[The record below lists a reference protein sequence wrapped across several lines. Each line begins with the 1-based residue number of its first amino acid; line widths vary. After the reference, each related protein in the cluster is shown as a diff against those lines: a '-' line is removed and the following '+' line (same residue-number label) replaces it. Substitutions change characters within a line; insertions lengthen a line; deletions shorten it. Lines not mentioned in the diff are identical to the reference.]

1 MTENTQEY
9 VFTRTF
15 AAPSATVFRAF
26 TDPALVARWWVP
38 KDEHLTV
45 EVLDARSG
53 GSWRFVNTEADGST
67 YAFHGVFHSVEPT
80 RIVQTFEY
88 GGVPGVV
95 LLETVTLEDLGD
107 GRTRLTDSSVFPS
120 AATRDAMGG
129 EGAHESMDRLEEL
142 LGQL

>member
-1 MTENTQEY
+1 MTENSQELA
-9 VFTRTF
+9 FTRTF
-15 AAPSATVFRAF
+15 EAPPATVFRAF
-26 TDPALVARWWVP
+26 TEPALVARWWVP
-38 KDEHLTV
+38 KDEQLAV
-45 EVLDARSG
+45 EVLEARAG

-67 YAFHGVFHSVEPT
+67 YTFHGVFHAVEPT

-120 AATRDAMGG
+120 AAARESMGG
-129 EGAHESMDRLEEL
+129 DGSHESMDRLEEL
-142 LGQL
+142 LRTL

>member
-1 MTENTQEY
+1 MTDNTQEL

-15 AAPSATVFRAF
+15 DAPPATVFRAF

-38 KDEHLTV
+38 KDEQLAV
-45 EVLDARSG
+45 EVLQPRAG

-67 YAFHGVFHSVEPT
+67 YTFHGVFHTVEAD

-88 GGVPGVV
+88 GGMPGIV

-120 AATRDAMGG
+120 AEAREAMGG
-129 EGAHESMDRLEEL
+129 DGSSGAMDRLEEL
-142 LGQL
+142 LREL

>member
-1 MTENTQEY
+1 MTDNTQELA
-9 VFTRTF
+9 FTRTF
-15 AAPSATVFRAF
+15 EAPPATVFRAF

-38 KDEHLTV
+38 KDEHLAV
-45 EVLDARSG
+45 DVLEARAG

-67 YAFHGVFHSVEPT
+67 YTFSGVFHSVDPT

-88 GGVPGVV
+88 SGIPGIV

-120 AATRDAMGG
+120 AEAREAMGG
-129 EGAHESMDRLEEL
+129 DGSNETMDRLEALLREL
-142 LGQL
+142 